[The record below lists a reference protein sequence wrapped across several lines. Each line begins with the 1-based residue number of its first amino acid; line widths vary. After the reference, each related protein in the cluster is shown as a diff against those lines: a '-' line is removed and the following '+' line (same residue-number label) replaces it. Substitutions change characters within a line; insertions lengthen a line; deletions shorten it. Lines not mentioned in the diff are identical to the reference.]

1 MKKVSDKEEVKE
13 NLDNIVAV
21 RLIITVNK
29 KNTID
34 EMMKSEE
41 HKEESKTLEEK
52 LRPIIIEKF
61 SEYLNEKEVL
71 FAPLS
76 SFKINSVPE
85 LKEVNGSRYY
95 EIKLEYIDTFI
106 PTKEMF
112 FMNVTNA
119 F

>member
-13 NLDNIVAV
+13 NLDEIVAV
-21 RLIITVNK
+21 RLIITVK
-29 KNTID
+29 KENAID
-34 EMMKSEE
+34 EIMKSEE
-41 HKEESKTLEEK
+41 HKEESKTLKEK

-61 SEYLNEKEVL
+61 SKYTSEKEVL

-85 LKEVNGSRYY
+85 FYEGNGSGYY
-95 EIKLEYIDTFI
+95 QIMLEYIDTFI